1 MRKLKCKVCGE
12 VFEAAGGID
21 PICPRCG
28 ARNENVELIEEA
40 QSNTKYAGTQTE
52 KNLEAAFAGET
63 QARSKY
69 TYYAE
74 IAKRDGYEQ
83 MAEIFEET
91 AENELRHAEI
101 WFRELGGIGTTPEN
115 LKYAADGENYEWTD
129 MYAGFA
135 KVAEE
140 EGFTSLA
147 AKFRLVA
154 EVEREHEER
163 FRRLIDNVKNGEVF
177 SRGEVKIWLCRN
189 CGHVAIGTK
198 APEICPVCGKTKA
211 YFEIKAEN
219 Y

>member
-1 MRKLKCKVCGE
+1 MRKLKCNVCGE

-83 MAEIFEET
+83 M
-91 AENELRHAEI
+91 
-101 WFRELGGIGTTPEN
+101 
-115 LKYAADGENYEWTD
+115 LKYSR
-129 MYAGFA
+129 
-135 KVAEE
+135 KRRK
-140 EGFTSLA
+140 TS
-147 AKFRLVA
+147 
-154 EVEREHEER
+154 
-163 FRRLIDNVKNGEVF
+163 
-177 SRGEVKIWLCRN
+177 
-189 CGHVAIGTK
+189 
-198 APEICPVCGKTKA
+198 
-211 YFEIKAEN
+211 
-219 Y
+219 